1 MPHNAYLPTCQN
13 NITTDDN
20 NEEKQFINKKSLAV
34 LQERI
39 VISLFSASFGQN
51 INVQTHTEAG
61 L

>member
-39 VISLFSASFGQN
+39 VISLFSASFWTQHKCTN
-51 INVQTHTEAG
+51 T
-61 L
+61 